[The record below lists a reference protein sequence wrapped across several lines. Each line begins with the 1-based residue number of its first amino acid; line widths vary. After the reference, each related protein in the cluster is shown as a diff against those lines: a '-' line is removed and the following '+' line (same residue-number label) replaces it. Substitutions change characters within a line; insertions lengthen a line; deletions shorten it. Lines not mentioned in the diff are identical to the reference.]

1 MRDDEELAQDIYPD
15 IMRVLSHRQFFQ
27 KLESA
32 VFPDGDERRVCNHSY
47 ELTTA
52 LLVAEGFDEPEREDI
67 LSVFH
72 HHGGCC
78 DCEILYN
85 VDEREDGRKA
95 KYWRKRS
102 EEDQAERL
110 KGKK

>member
-1 MRDDEELAQDIYPD
+1 LWDDEELAQDIYLD

-32 VFPDGDERRVCNHSY
+32 VFPDGDERRVCTHSY

-52 LLVAEGFDEPEREDI
+52 LLVAEDFSEQEREDI

-85 VDEREDGRKA
+85 VDDREDGRKA
-95 KYWRKRS
+95 AYWRHRH
-102 EEDQAERL
+102 AENRAELL